1 MELKDRV
8 AIVTGGSRGIGRE
21 IALELGRAGAQ
32 VVVNYRS
39 SADAAEAVV
48 AELNEGPG
56 SGTAIQ
62 ADVSTNEGAD
72 ALIAAAEALGGLHIL
87 VNNAG
92 IAKDNLTLR
101 MTDEQWDDVMSV
113 NAGGCFK
120 MSRAALQVMFR
131 ARKGG
136 SIVNIV
142 SISGIRGNSGQAN
155 YSASKAAI
163 IGLTRTLAKEM
174 GRRKIRV
181 NAVAPG
187 FVETD
192 MVADVDPAVVEGAKK
207 LIPMRRLGT
216 PADVAP
222 LVRFLAGDASQY
234 LTGQVIAVDGGMS
247 C

>member
-1 MELKDRV
+1 VELKDRV
-8 AIVTGGSRGIGRE
+8 AIVTGGSRGIGRG
-21 IALELGRAGAQ
+21 IALELGRAGAK

-56 SGTAIQ
+56 SGVAVQ

-72 ALIAAAEALGGLHIL
+72 ALIAAAEALGGLDIL

-101 MTDEQWDDVMSV
+101 MTDEQWDDVMSI
-113 NAGGCFK
+113 NAGGCFR

-136 SIVNIV
+136 SIINIV

-192 MVADVDPAVVEGAKK
+192 MVADVDPAVVDGAKK

-216 PADVAP
+216 PDDVAP
-222 LVRFLAGDASQY
+222 LVRFLAGDGSQY